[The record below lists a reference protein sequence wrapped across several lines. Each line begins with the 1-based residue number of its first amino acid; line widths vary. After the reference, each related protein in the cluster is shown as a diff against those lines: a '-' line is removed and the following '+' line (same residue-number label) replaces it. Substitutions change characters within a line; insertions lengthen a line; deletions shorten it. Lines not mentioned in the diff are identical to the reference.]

1 LKAQSGS
8 WFSVNCGL
16 GRSENCSGA
25 GHRPE
30 TGRDHERKADMTILN
45 AHDTGAA
52 ANGPT
57 ADPLDRALSGL
68 SAVTL
73 AASGYIHAQLY
84 SDGYR
89 YIHVVG
95 LLFLLQAAASFALA
109 VLLLAG
115 TVLRAPAL
123 IRFAA
128 AATAFGALAGFAASR
143 TIGVF
148 GFTER
153 GLQPAPQALIS
164 VLVEIA
170 ALALLATAAV
180 RALRRR

>member
-1 LKAQSGS
+1 MTMLKAHDIDVAAS
-8 WFSVNCGL
+8 
-16 GRSENCSGA
+16 
-25 GHRPE
+25 RP
-30 TGRDHERKADMTILN
+30 TT
-45 AHDTGAA
+45 
-52 ANGPT
+52 
-57 ADPLDRALSGL
+57 DPLDRVLSGL
-68 SAVTL
+68 SAGAL

-95 LLFLLQAAASFALA
+95 TLFLLQAAASFALA
-109 VLLLAG
+109 TLLLAG
-115 TVLRAPAL
+115 AVLRASVL

-128 AATAFGALAGFAASR
+128 AATAFGALAGFVASR

-164 VLVEIA
+164 VLVEIT
-170 ALALLATAAV
+170 ALALLAGAAA
-180 RALRRR
+180 RALGRRGERHDALRAALGLRWLTKRQRSA